1 MQRLAAIASA
11 VALVGAGALPAL
23 GGASDPPHRI
33 PLPAG
38 FRPEGIAVAG
48 DDLFV
53 GSIPTG
59 AIYKAAAD
67 TGEGSVFVPARKGRS
82 AIGLSVA
89 RHTLFVAGGETGRAY
104 VYDTRSGD
112 EKATYRL
119 TTGATF
125 VNDVIATK
133 EAAWFTDSVNPVLY
147 RIPLHRDGTPGDA
160 SDVEKV
166 ALSGDIRYRSGFN
179 VNGIEATPDG
189 EHLIIVQ
196 SNTGQLFDVDADSGE
211 ASRIALDGQRVPNG
225 DGLLLD
231 DRCLLVVQNM
241 LNRVAVVKLDEDH
254 SSGEVVERLTDPGF
268 DVPTTIAAAGDWLY
282 AVNARFSTT
291 PTPTT
296 RYWVTVVPEP

>member
-1 MQRLAAIASA
+1 MRRLAAIASA
-11 VALVGAGALPAL
+11 VVLVGIGALPAA

-38 FRPEGIAVAG
+38 FRPEGIVATD

-59 AIYKAAAD
+59 AIYKVDPD
-67 TGEGSVFVPARKGRS
+67 TGEGSVFIAARRGRS

-89 RHTLFVAGGETGRAY
+89 DHTLFVAGGETGRAY
-104 VYDTRSGD
+104 AYDTRSGD
-112 EKATYRL
+112 EVGTYRL
-119 TTGATF
+119 SAKPTF
-125 VNDVIATK
+125 VNDVIATR

-160 SDVEKV
+160 EDVEV
-166 ALSGDIRYRSGFN
+166 VDLSGDIRYRSGFN
-179 VNGIEATPDG
+179 VNGIEATRDG
-189 EHLIIVQ
+189 EHLIVVQ
-196 SNTGQLFDVDADSGE
+196 SNTGQLFDVDADTGE
-211 ASRIALDGQRVPNG
+211 ATRIALGGDRVPNG
-225 DGLLLD
+225 DGLLLE

-241 LNRVAVVKLDEDH
+241 LNRIAVVKLDEDRD
-254 SSGEVVERLTDPGF
+254 SGEVVERLTDPGF
-268 DVPTTIAAAGDWLY
+268 DVPTTIAASGDWLY